1 MASKNTVTTIA
12 IDSALHAEVLRAC
25 PDGYKIKSF
34 MESLVR
40 AGLAQLKKGTKK
52 K

>member
-1 MASKNTVTTIA
+1 MAGKTVTTIA

-34 MESLVR
+34 MESLIR
-40 AGLAQLKKGTKK
+40 AGLAQVKKERKRK
-52 K
+52 